1 MAISL
6 KRRNRGLFNNYV
18 TQKFPFFDTPTP
30 PTPLPSPSRFITNGH
45 KTPPPY
51 VTSRLTQIPLFIIY
65 FSSLKLKKNPK
76 DTHPPMA
83 HPPMFL
89 SNETK
94 LSGLNKKD

>member
-18 TQKFPFFDTPTP
+18 TQKFPYFDP
-30 PTPLPSPSRFITNGH
+30 PPPSSTITLH
-45 KTPPPY
+45 HEWSQDPPY

-89 SNETK
+89 SN
-94 LSGLNKKD
+94 